1 MNQFDIK
8 TPWTRSP
15 NGWIAGVCQGIG
27 ERLDISPAGV
37 RLLWFLSVWFFGFG
51 IVFYII
57 CAFCLPMQGHEA
69 GAQKPKIL
77 GVCYRLSQ
85 RFDMDV
91 GLIRILAVIIALGS
105 MGTTLLAYV
114 LIHFLVPPQPTT

>member
-27 ERLDISPAGV
+27 ERLDVSPGGV
-37 RLLWFLSVWFFGFG
+37 RLLWLLSVLFFGVGFL
-51 IVFYII
+51 FYII
-57 CAFCLPMQGHEA
+57 CAICLPMKGKEQE
-69 GAQKPKIL
+69 AQKPKIL

-91 GLIRILAVIIALGS
+91 GLIRILTVVIALGS
-105 MGTTLLAYV
+105 MGTTLLAYI
-114 LIHFLVPPQPTT
+114 LIHFLVPQQSTT